1 MRQTHKP
8 APSGAHDED
17 LIAGSRIVV
26 PAGIRPAVSHA
37 FAAIQRVHQVPSMSP
52 ITFTSDDTM
61 EQHGKFIWDLASGR
75 PVEIRIRPTSDH
87 RELTAL
93 LEIGHWLDHQAIGT
107 MGEFSSTSH
116 PILAAWRA
124 AVGNSAAIQK
134 LENFL
139 DAGTVPYGDASGRT
153 RQMPVGRFV
162 QYLLNPAELF
172 SRSYAQWIA
181 SESQDELMLRQIA
194 AVTGSNE
201 PIGILPRYWDTG
213 DFETVSRELDSVI
226 IKVGW
231 KRR

>member
-1 MRQTHKP
+1 MKP
-8 APSGAHDED
+8 IRPATSDAHAED
-17 LIAGSRIVV
+17 LIGGSRIMV
-26 PAGIRPAVSHA
+26 PADIRPAVSHA
-37 FAAIQRVHQVPSMSP
+37 FAAIQRVHQVPSMTP
-52 ITFTSDDTM
+52 IAFTSDDTM
-61 EQHGKFIWDLASGR
+61 EQHGKFIWDLATGR

-87 RELTAL
+87 RQLTAL

-107 MGEFSSTSH
+107 MGEFASISH
-116 PILAAWRA
+116 PILVAWRA
-124 AVGNSAAIQK
+124 TVGDSAAVQK
-134 LENFL
+134 LENFR
-139 DAGTVPYGDASGRT
+139 DAGTVPYRDASGRT

-162 QYLLNPAELF
+162 EYLLNPAELF

-201 PIGILPRYWDTG
+201 PVGILPRYWDTG
-213 DFETVSRELDSVI
+213 DFETISRELDSVI

>member
-1 MRQTHKP
+1 VEQTHKP
-8 APSGAHDED
+8 APSAAHDED
-17 LIAGSRIVV
+17 LIAGSRIVI
-26 PAGIRPAVSHA
+26 PTGIRPAVSHA
-37 FAAIQRVHQVPSMSP
+37 FAAIQRVHHVPSVNP
-52 ITFTSDDTM
+52 IAFTSDDTM
-61 EQHGKFIWDLASGR
+61 EQHGKFIWSLASGR

-93 LEIGHWLDHQAIGT
+93 LEIGHWLDHQAIGA
-107 MGEFSSTSH
+107 MGEFASISH

-124 AVGNSAAIQK
+124 AVGNSVAVQK

-139 DAGTVPYGDASGRT
+139 DAGTVPYKDPSGRT
-153 RQMPVGRFV
+153 RHMPVARFV
-162 QYLLNPAELF
+162 QYLLNLPELF

-181 SESQDELMLRQIA
+181 SESHDELILRQIA

-201 PIGILPRYWDTG
+201 PAGILPKYWDAG
-213 DFETVSRELDSVI
+213 DFETISLELDSVM